1 MVSPTTMEKGLV
13 RASEAK
19 ISIIAQVEVSLF
31 LELFAGSGTA
41 AHALMVTIA
50 SAGTS
55 ARPAQRRGSLAS
67 SIKPLVMAARVPDRN
82 HLVGRGFSESGIP
95 VLSPCCWGKNW
106 VTNDFIGAHKSVVE
120 SGKYNFEGCKISSHS
135 NQVRQDQGSPWR
147 SCHTKGGKG
156 VMLAAIRDA
165 N

>member
-55 ARPAQRRGSLAS
+55 ARPAQRKLGEQHKAS
-67 SIKPLVMAARVPDRN
+67 SHGSAGSGSKPL
-82 HLVGRGFSESGIP
+82 S
-95 VLSPCCWGKNW
+95 W
-106 VTNDFIGAHKSVVE
+106 
-120 SGKYNFEGCKISSHS
+120 
-135 NQVRQDQGSPWR
+135 
-147 SCHTKGGKG
+147 KG
-156 VMLAAIRDA
+156 V
-165 N
+165 